1 MVDANEE
8 ILSMRNLI
16 YAVYVLTGLLDNYY
30 VNYFYAIMILLKI
43 TNKNMKKKTSMELGQ
58 FIYFY
63 FFLSTKNFYIFKIS
77 FSQLPINSKSFFYE
91 ITLIKTMV
99 PERAKKRNAM

>member
-1 MVDANEE
+1 
-8 ILSMRNLI
+8 
-16 YAVYVLTGLLDNYY
+16 
-30 VNYFYAIMILLKI
+30 
-43 TNKNMKKKTSMELGQ
+43 MKKKTSMELGQ

-63 FFLSTKNFYIFKIS
+63 FFLSTKNFYILS